1 MTETALDDRG
11 VIETCP
17 KCGQKNR
24 VLFSGLA
31 NTVRCGKCK
40 EELPPLKG
48 PIEISD
54 ESAFNSLI
62 RSSPVPVLVDF
73 WAPWCGPCKMMAP
86 ELKRVAENSGGK
98 FLVAKVD
105 TEAVPALSQR
115 FQINAIP
122 TLAVFSGGTESART
136 QGFRPASQIEKFV
149 AGSIV
154 SAAG

>member
-1 MTETALDDRG
+1 MTEAALDDRG

-48 PIEISD
+48 PIEIAD
-54 ESAFNSLI
+54 EASFNSLI
-62 RSSPVPVLVDF
+62 QSSPLPVLVDF
-73 WAPWCGPCKMMAP
+73 WATWCGPCKMMAP
-86 ELKRVAENSGGK
+86 ELERVAANNAGK
-98 FLVAKVD
+98 FLVAKVN

-115 FQINAIP
+115 FQISAIP
-122 TLAVFSGGTESART
+122 TLAIFSGGSEAART
-136 QGFRPASQIEKFV
+136 QGFRPAAQIEKFV
-149 AGSIV
+149 AQSR
-154 SAAG
+154 

>member
-1 MTETALDDRG
+1 MTEAALDDRG

-24 VLFSGLA
+24 ILFSGLTNA
-31 NTVRCGKCK
+31 ARCGKCK
-40 EELPPLKG
+40 QELPPLKG
-48 PIEISD
+48 PIGISD
-54 ESAFNSLI
+54 ETAFDSLI

-86 ELKRVAENSGGK
+86 ELDRVAANSAGK

-105 TEAVPALSQR
+105 TEAIPALSQR

-122 TLAVFSGGTESART
+122 TLAIFSGGNETART
-136 QGFRPASQIEKFV
+136 QGFRPAAQIDQFV
-149 AGSIV
+149 AQSKG
-154 SAAG
+154 